1 MRGGRSGL
9 TSFRPKKLLDVNKM
23 FHCKNVYFS
32 YSICIYSVERSGK
45 HRGIS
50 WMIMDFLSRLDNWP
64 NMNRRLQLFLFIIRS
79 AGMILIVSVLLSM
92 AHSTG
97 LTSGSGCTV

>member
-50 WMIMDFLSRLDNWP
+50 WMIMDFPQSSR
-64 NMNRRLQLFLFIIRS
+64 QLAKYEPSSIIVFVYHS
-79 AGMILIVSVLLSM
+79 VSRNDTNCV
-92 AHSTG
+92 ST
-97 LTSGSGCTV
+97 TQYGS